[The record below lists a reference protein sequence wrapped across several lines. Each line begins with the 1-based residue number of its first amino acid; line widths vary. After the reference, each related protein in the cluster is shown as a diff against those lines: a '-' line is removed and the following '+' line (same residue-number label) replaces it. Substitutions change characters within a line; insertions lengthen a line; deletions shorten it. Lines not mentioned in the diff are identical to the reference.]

1 MTSKTFAAGVA
12 AVAALA
18 AGTAAFAQA
27 PAAPAALPPP
37 TSGAPIPGLCVVD
50 LDQVVATSTVGKYVQ
65 QRLQQIQQQA
75 NAEVNGENTQ
85 IQNDAKALDAQRAT
99 LDQTTFEQRGTAI
112 QVRANAL
119 QRKVQQRERELQ
131 VTEQRAVG
139 RVIQESEPPL
149 RQAYQQKGCS
159 ILINHQAVLG
169 AFFNAAMDITPQVVS
184 GLNAKVTQFPIER
197 ERLDQPAAATPAS
210 GAPPIVQTPAPAR
223 PATPRAA
230 PKK

>member
-1 MTSKTFAAGVA
+1 MPSKTYAAGA
-12 AVAALA
+12 SAIAALA
-18 AGTAAFAQA
+18 AATAAFAQA
-27 PAAPAALPPP
+27 PAAAPPP
-37 TSGAPIPGLCVVD
+37 SHGAPIAGVCVVD

-85 IQNDAKALDAQRAT
+85 IQNDARALDAQRAT

-131 VTEQRAVG
+131 VTEQRAVA
-139 RVIQESEPPL
+139 RVLQESEPPL

-159 ILINHQAVLG
+159 LLLNHQAVLG
-169 AFFNAAMDITPQVVS
+169 AFFNPAMDITPQVVTA
-184 GLNAKVTQFPIER
+184 LNAKITQFAFER
-197 ERLDQPAAATPAS
+197 ERLDQPAPTTAG
-210 GAPPIVQTPAPAR
+210 GAPPIVQTPAPA
-223 PATPRAA
+223 TPRPA

>member
-1 MTSKTFAAGVA
+1 MTSKTIAAGV

-18 AGTAAFAQA
+18 AASGAFAQA
-27 PAAPAALPPP
+27 PAPAAPVAPP
-37 TSGAPIPGLCVVD
+37 THGAPIAGICVVD

-85 IQNDAKALDAQRAT
+85 LNNDAKALDAQRAT

-131 VTEQRAVG
+131 VTEQRALA
-139 RVIQESEPPL
+139 RVIQESEGPV

-159 ILINHQAVLG
+159 LLLQHQAVLG
-169 AFFNAAMDITPQVVS
+169 VFFNPAMDITPQVVT
-184 GLNAKVTQFPIER
+184 GLNAKNSQFPFER
-197 ERLDQPAAATPAS
+197 ERLDQPSPTAPA
-210 GAPPIVQTPAPAR
+210 GAAPPIVQTPGPAR
-223 PATPRAA
+223 PAP

>member
-1 MTSKTFAAGVA
+1 MTSKTFAAGVS

-18 AGTAAFAQA
+18 AASAALAQA
-27 PAAPAALPPP
+27 PAAPAAATPPP
-37 TSGAPIPGLCVVD
+37 THGAPIPGLCVVD
-50 LDQVVATSTVGKYVQ
+50 LDRVVATSTVGKYVQ

-85 IQNDAKALDAQRAT
+85 LQNDAKALDAQRAT

-131 VTEQRAVG
+131 VTEQKALG
-139 RVIQESEPPL
+139 RVIQESEGPV

-159 ILINHQAVLG
+159 ILVQHQAVLG
-169 AFFNAAMDITPQVVS
+169 VFFNPAMDITPQVVT
-184 GLNAKVTQFPIER
+184 GLNAKVTQFPFER
-197 ERLDQPAAATPAS
+197 ERLDQPSPTAAAG
-210 GAPPIVQTPAPAR
+210 GAPPIVQTPGPAPAR
-223 PATPRAA
+223 PA

>member
-1 MTSKTFAAGVA
+1 MTSKTLAAGVV

-18 AGTAAFAQA
+18 AATGALAQA
-27 PAAPAALPPP
+27 PAPAAATAPP
-37 TSGAPIPGLCVVD
+37 THGAPIAGVCVVD
-50 LDQVVATSTVGKYVQ
+50 LDQVVASSTVGKYVQ

-85 IQNDAKALDAQRAT
+85 LNNDAKALDAQRAT

-131 VTEQRAVG
+131 VTEQRAIG
-139 RVIQESEPPL
+139 RVVQESEGPV

-159 ILINHQAVLG
+159 MLLQHQAVLG
-169 AFFNAAMDITPQVVS
+169 VFYNPAMDITPQVVA
-184 GLNAKVTQFPIER
+184 GLNAKIQQFPFER
-197 ERLDQPAAATPAS
+197 ERLDQPSPTAGAAGA
-210 GAPPIVQTPAPAR
+210 APPIVQTPGPAPAR
-223 PATPRAA
+223 PA

>member
-1 MTSKTFAAGVA
+1 MTSKTFAAGVV
-12 AVAALA
+12 AVATLA
-18 AGTAAFAQA
+18 AATGALAQA
-27 PAAPAALPPP
+27 PAPAAAQPPP
-37 TSGAPIPGLCVVD
+37 THGPAINGVCVVD

-85 IQNDAKALDAQRAT
+85 LNNDAKALDAQRAT

-131 VTEQRAVG
+131 VTEQRALG
-139 RVIQESEPPL
+139 RVIQESEGPV

-159 ILINHQAVLG
+159 ILFQHQAVLG
-169 AFFNAAMDITPQVVS
+169 VFFNPAMDITPQVVA
-184 GLNAKVTQFPIER
+184 GLNAKITQFPFER
-197 ERLDQPAAATPAS
+197 ERLDQPSPTAAP
-210 GAPPIVQTPAPAR
+210 GGVPPIVQTPGPAPAR
-223 PATPRAA
+223 PA